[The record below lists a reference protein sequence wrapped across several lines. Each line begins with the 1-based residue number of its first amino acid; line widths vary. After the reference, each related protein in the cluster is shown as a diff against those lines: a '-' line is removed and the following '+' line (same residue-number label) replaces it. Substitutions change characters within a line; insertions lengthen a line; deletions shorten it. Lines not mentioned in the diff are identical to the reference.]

1 VLDFYEKEAAK
12 TKATEMTTFA
22 KTHWAL
28 MRQGFTAAELG
39 DEDVGRWLGS
49 IAFFHTYHGMGKQHV
64 MEMKAP
70 AYRSGAPTPPA
81 GSALNA
87 HTGAGGSNAGKGRE
101 GMEPPFLQTALR
113 VSEIDVFDMLQAK
126 RAEIVA
132 YLTAC

>member
-1 VLDFYEKEAAK
+1 
-12 TKATEMTTFA
+12 M
-22 KTHWAL
+22 
-28 MRQGFTAAELG
+28 
-39 DEDVGRWLGS
+39 GRWLGS

-70 AYRSGAPTPPA
+70 AYRSDAPTPPA

-87 HTGAGGSNAGKGRE
+87 HTGAGSNAGKGRE
-101 GMEPPFLQTALR
+101 GMEPHTGAGSNAGIGREGMEPPFLQSALR
-113 VSEIDVFDMLQAK
+113 VSEIDVFDMLHAK